1 MSAGQEGAVYAPSR
15 HALCHPSVWSWWAA
29 QMGIPGNL
37 HRGQIRRRLRKLH
50 RRIAPRGVQ
59 APQHIRFV
67 RGRLWRRGRLRCG
80 FLGQIL
86 VAEEAERLRLLR
98 HGEAETAQVPLVV
111 LAVTI
116 RYVGTRFFY
125 TNVLVP
131 VNLLL

>member
-59 APQHIRFV
+59 APQHVRFV

-86 VAEEAERLRLLR
+86 VAEEAERARLHSYGR
-98 HGEAETAQVPLVV
+98 FAQVTGR
-111 LAVTI
+111 AN
-116 RYVGTRFFY
+116 RFFLKEGQQH
-125 TNVLVP
+125 T
-131 VNLLL
+131 

>member
-59 APQHIRFV
+59 APQHVRFV

-86 VAEEAERLRLLR
+86 VAEEAEPSRLHL
-98 HGEAETAQVPLVV
+98 TAVSPSNG
-111 LAVTI
+111 A
-116 RYVGTRFFY
+116 GK
-125 TNVLVP
+125 
-131 VNLLL
+131 